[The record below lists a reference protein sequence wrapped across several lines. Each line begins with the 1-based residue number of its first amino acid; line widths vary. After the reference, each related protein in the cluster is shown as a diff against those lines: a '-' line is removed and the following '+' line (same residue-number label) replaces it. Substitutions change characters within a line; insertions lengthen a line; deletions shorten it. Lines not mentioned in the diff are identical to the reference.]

1 MIKKV
6 NEFFSKQINQFY
18 FTSIIAI
25 SAIIV
30 SICSKMNND
39 SEVSNNTDTMSTH
52 LIIQLISAIVCILSF
67 GWAIFSLCKY
77 WVEKKLEVINKQINT
92 NKEEFQGFIN
102 NIYNFNHIRYN
113 SITTRLFR
121 DSLLWYV
128 VNKDKEFLNHFADLM
143 YRSHITVSQLED
155 YGMGKDFIDAYKL
168 HIHNVEYNNVANNNP
183 IVADIYEGNHNEQKE
198 PDINLEN
205 KTD

>member
-18 FTSIIAI
+18 FTSLITI
-25 SAIIV
+25 SALLV
-30 SICSKMNND
+30 SVSSKINND
-39 SEVSNNTDTMSTH
+39 SEISNNTDTMNTH
-52 LIIQLISAIVCILSF
+52 LIIQLISSVICLLSF

-77 WVEKKLEVINKQINT
+77 WVEKKLISVNKTIND

-102 NIYNFNHIRYN
+102 NVYNYNHVRYN

-128 VNKDKEFLNHFADLM
+128 VNNDKEFLTHFVDLM
-143 YRSHITVSQLED
+143 YRSHITIPQLEE

-168 HIHNVEYNNVANNNP
+168 HVHNIDYNNVANNNP
-183 IVADIYEGNHNEQKE
+183 IVADIYEGNYNENKE
-198 PDINLEN
+198 PDINSEN